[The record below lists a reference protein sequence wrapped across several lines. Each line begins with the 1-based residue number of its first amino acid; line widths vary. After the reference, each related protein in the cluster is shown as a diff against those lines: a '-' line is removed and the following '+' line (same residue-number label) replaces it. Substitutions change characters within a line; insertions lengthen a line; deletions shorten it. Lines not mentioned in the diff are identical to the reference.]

1 MLFKGLWKR
10 AFVWG
15 GASLIVGLGCV
26 NAHAATTILDE
37 TFNGASA
44 TSWVDNPASGS
55 ASLTADNTFT
65 VYNGN
70 VSGLNAITD
79 LGSGNLCYEH
89 TSNNARGTGGSA
101 NASDFILMK
110 QSGVPAVDIGTIGS
124 TNTLLFQYDVT
135 QNATGVATTTL
146 QQGNRQVGLE
156 CYQSTATRDGYA
168 VRFAPRNDNTILQV
182 GKISAAASAPP
193 AIAGSGFTALTA
205 ANAPAMT
212 GATKTLRII
221 VMLKPTVNGAT
232 TGNTNVTYRIV
243 NLTDGTNFVAPA
255 TGSIA
260 FGPTAGTTVD
270 HAGLVA
276 RQKTLCQVDNAK
288 IVANPAPVLTALGGS
303 VTVAQGGT
311 YTDNAANIGGL
322 DATDGIL
329 TTTSSPTAISVDTSA
344 VNTSLV
350 GTYTVTYSATDSLGN
365 TGTTTRTVNVT
376 DQTAPTITLNGSATV
391 TVAQGGTYTDA
402 GVTLSDNVDSP
413 ATLAGF
419 LVTSNPV
426 NTSTVGSYT
435 VTYNVHDTAG
445 NNALQVIR
453 TVNVTDQT
461 APVITLVGSNSVTVA
476 QGGTYLDAGVTLSDN
491 VDSPAT
497 LAGNLVTVNPVDTNT
512 LGDYTVTYNVSDV
525 AGNPAVEVTR
535 TVHVTDQTAPNAVT
549 ITPSTNGPTNATSIS
564 FAVSFDEAIQNF
576 NNAADVVVNE
586 SGVAHT
592 GVSITGGPQDYSVSV
607 TGISGDGT
615 LSLAVSTGSDVKDL
629 GGNDLASSV
638 ASTDVVFDTTSPA
651 PALSATAAATVGG
664 SFTVDV
670 VTGEDATDFDAS
682 DLTATNGTV
691 SAFTGSGHVYSFSL
705 NPSASPVTV
714 KINAGKYHD
723 AAGNANTASSTLSRN
738 FDSTFPSVLSIAPV
752 SPITGPTNVDS
763 IAFTVTFD
771 EAVQNVNNA
780 SDFIVTTSGT
790 VTTGTVTVATV
801 STTIYTVTIP
811 AIAGDGTVTLEAS
824 TTSDIKDLTNNP
836 LGASITSAPITID
849 NTGTTVVL
857 SSSDP
862 APTNAPITVTVTL
875 DESVTTFDAGDVATV
890 NGTVSNFSGSGD
902 TYSFTLTAVADGVV
916 SATVNAGA
924 FNDAAGNA
932 NTVSNTVSRT
942 VDTTAPAFDSVNAT
956 PSEAHV
962 GDEVTITFSSAD
974 NIAGDPDVTVNG
986 HPAVRGA
993 KSLFTYTYTISPS
1006 DPLGPATVQI
1016 DGVDT
1021 AGNSGSTTTSASL
1034 TVVLA
1039 PPAVPAMSGL
1049 GLGACAAILML
1060 TSALAMRGRK
1070 AH

>member
-1 MLFKGLWKR
+1 MLVKGLWKR

-15 GASLIVGLGCV
+15 GASLAVALGCV
-26 NAHAATTILDE
+26 HAHAATTILDE
-37 TFNGASA
+37 TFNAA
-44 TSWVDNPASGS
+44 TAQTWTDNPAAG
-55 ASLTADNTFT
+55 ASSLSADNTFT

-79 LGSGNLCYEH
+79 LGGGNLCYEH

-101 NASDFILMK
+101 NASDFIMMK
-110 QSGVPAVDIGTIGS
+110 QSGVPAVDIGTIAS

-193 AIAGSGFTALTA
+193 ASTSGNFTTLTA

-232 TGNTNVTYRIV
+232 TGNTNIAYRIV

-255 TGSIA
+255 TGTMA

-288 IVANPAPVLTALGGS
+288 IVANPAPVLTALGGT

-329 TTTSSPTAISVDTSA
+329 TTTSSPTAITVDTSG
-344 VNTSLV
+344 VNTSVV

-413 ATLAGF
+413 ATLAGR
-419 LVTSNPV
+419 LVTVNPV
-426 NTSTVGSYT
+426 NTAVVGQYT
-435 VTYNVHDTAG
+435 IAYNLTDTA
-445 NNALQVIR
+445 NNAATQVTR

-476 QGGTYLDAGVTLSDN
+476 QGGTYTDAGVTLSDN

-497 LAGNLVTVNPVDTNT
+497 LAGNLVTVNPVDTNL

-535 TVHVTDQTAPNAVT
+535 TVHVTDQTAPNAIT
-549 ITPSTNGPTNATSIS
+549 ITPSTNGPTNATSVS

-576 NNAADVVVNE
+576 NNAADVVANE
-586 SGVAHT
+586 SGVSHT
-592 GVSITGGPQDYSVSV
+592 GVTITGGPQDYSVSV
-607 TGISGDGT
+607 TGISGNGT

-638 ASTDVVFDTTSPA
+638 TSTEVVFDTTSPA

-670 VTGEDATDFDAS
+670 DTGEDTTDFDAS

-738 FDSTFPSVLSIAPV
+738 FDSTFPSVLSIVPV

-780 SDFIVTTSGT
+780 SDFVVTTSGT
-790 VTTGTVTVATV
+790 VATGTVTVATV
-801 STTIYTVTIP
+801 STTVYTVTIP
-811 AIAGDGTVTLEAS
+811 AIAGDGMVTLEAS

-836 LGASITSAPITID
+836 LGASITSTPITID
-849 NTGTTVVL
+849 NTGPAVTL
-857 SSSDP
+857 SSTDP
-862 APTNAPITVTVTL
+862 DPLNGAITVDVTIS
-875 DESVTTFDAGDVATV
+875 ESVTAFDALDVSAT
-890 NGTVSNFSGSGD
+890 NGAVSNFTGSGD
-902 TYSFTLTAVADGVV
+902 TYSFTLTGSADGSV
-916 SATVNAGA
+916 SAAVNAGA
-924 FNDAAGNA
+924 FSDPAGNA
-932 NTVSNTVSRT
+932 NTASNTLTRT
-942 VDTTAPAFDSVNAT
+942 VDTTAPVFGSVTAT

-962 GDEVTITFSSAD
+962 GDEVTITFSSTD

-986 HPAVRGA
+986 QPAVRGA
-993 KSLFTYTYTISPS
+993 KSIFTYTYTISPS
-1006 DPLGPATVQI
+1006 DPLGPATIQI

-1021 AGNSGSTTTSASL
+1021 AGNSGSTTTSAAL
-1034 TVVLA
+1034 TVTVA
-1039 PPAVPAMSGL
+1039 PPTVPAMNGL
-1049 GLGACAAILML
+1049 GLGVCVLVLVLASAMIL
-1060 TSALAMRGRK
+1060 RDRK